1 MTQTPCNSMEHWNN
15 LRLCVI
21 WQQQADKVLHVE
33 NRCKFINYF
42 WKTTRRTH
50 SLLKR
55 AKSVCAKLI
64 SVCDVRASFFHLT
77 IRLFNI
83 LGFFC
88 IFFEKGI
95 IVRLWSFCIIHDGQT
110 GHKVLWTNP
119 FRFCLMDKKPN
130 STTFCADEYV
140 YSCQS

>member
-33 NRCKFINYF
+33 NRCKFIDYF

-55 AKSVCAKLI
+55 AEKCLCKTYFGVRCA
-64 SVCDVRASFFHLT
+64 CE
-77 IRLFNI
+77 LFS
-83 LGFFC
+83 LDYQ
-88 IFFEKGI
+88 I
-95 IVRLWSFCIIHDGQT
+95 I
-110 GHKVLWTNP
+110 
-119 FRFCLMDKKPN
+119 
-130 STTFCADEYV
+130 
-140 YSCQS
+140 